1 MKAWNNAGLPVDE
14 VPQMSVHDVKSAGK
28 KLQLLDVR
36 SPGEWKHGH
45 IPGAQHVFLPELRE
59 KAAKIDKEKAT
70 AVYCESGYRASLG
83 ASILKQ
89 EGFKD
94 VRNVPGSWQAWKKA
108 GFQVEGRIAG
118 E

>member
-1 MKAWNNAGLPVDE
+1 MCVRRANGSMVTYRAHSTCSSLSCARGL
-14 VPQMSVHDVKSAGK
+14 QQSIRKT
-28 KLQLLDVR
+28 
-36 SPGEWKHGH
+36 
-45 IPGAQHVFLPELRE
+45 
-59 KAAKIDKEKAT
+59 T

-94 VRNVPGSWQAWKKA
+94 VRNVPGSWQSWKKA
-108 GFQVEGRIAG
+108 GFEIEGKISG